1 MRTHDW
7 LERWQKDHIGF
18 HEGSVNTHL
27 EKHIS
32 GFNLNPGDRVFM
44 PLCGKAHDIAWLAM
58 QGFEVIGVEIAGMAI
73 EAFFSEFNM
82 QYQQFQSDR
91 FIMRK
96 SDNIILFEG
105 DYFDLQSE
113 DIAGCKLV
121 YDRAA
126 LIAIDESN
134 RMRYSAHMRAITP
147 DDCDMLLVTLDY
159 DQAQMAG
166 PPFSVSQEEVIQ
178 HYRSEYK
185 IELLENI
192 EVVDEQPRWRKQG
205 LTSLMES
212 SYRLQRGAV

>member
-1 MRTHDW
+1 MQTKDW

-32 GFNLNPGDRVFM
+32 DFNLNSGDRIFM
-44 PLCGKAHDIAWLAM
+44 PLCGKAHDIAWLAK
-58 QGFEVIGVEIAGMAI
+58 QGFEVIGIEIAGMAI

-96 SDNIILFEG
+96 SGNIMLFEG
-105 DYFDLQSE
+105 DYFDLQS
-113 DIAGCKLV
+113 DDLADCKLV

-134 RMRYSAHMRAITP
+134 RARYCSHMQAIAP
-147 DDCDMLLVTLDY
+147 ANCDMLLVTLDY
-159 DQAQMAG
+159 DQAQMSG
-166 PPFSVSQEEVIQ
+166 PPFSVPQDEVFQ
-178 HYRSEYK
+178 HYQSRYQ
-185 IELLENI
+185 IEALEKNQ
-192 EVVDEQPRWRKQG
+192 VVDEQPRWRKQG

-212 SYRLQRGAV
+212 SYRLKGGVE